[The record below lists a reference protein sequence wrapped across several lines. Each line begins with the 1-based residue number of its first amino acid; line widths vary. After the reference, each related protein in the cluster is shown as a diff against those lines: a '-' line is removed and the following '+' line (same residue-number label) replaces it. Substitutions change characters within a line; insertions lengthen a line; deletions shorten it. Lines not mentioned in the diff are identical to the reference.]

1 MHTVAIS
8 CSSVAHGFAEVNAS
22 LALMERSSSHRGSQ
36 DLLPS
41 PRHIPIGGDHP
52 MEAASDP
59 VNDGDIKIKT
69 LLLEMKAL
77 QVQIENIQSTSQ
89 EAQTEEPL
97 AKRFK
102 LVLDDHRTHL
112 MEIKALM
119 QQQEITHNH
128 QMSQLKD
135 TMKKAQE
142 DIMYLLDKTRALAEG
157 VDPADQPCRS
167 MDRAASGQRL
177 NMLSGKMNPYVDPRG
192 VQPGQ
197 PSKPFLLRSNTGEVQ
212 PAPHQGNAR
221 NRMQRSRPPPDQDQN
236 TGSSSGAKS
245 LMEVK
250 EDEEQDQLALANP
263 DLGRSSSAFNKL
275 KVASQEEMVDKT
287 DEAQRPLHRSLA
299 QVQSL
304 QPEETEAIRAE
315 FKDARVKATQEE
327 KERAA
332 DLPNADLPNPQ
343 DDERLSKGDWE
354 AHFADK
360 RSSNR
365 GDEASSSEDPARAS
379 RRSSSQCSQ
388 RSTASN
394 MSQRERSEREVRQRS
409 QDQFQPM
416 VHRPHLVESKL
427 KLDQIEF
434 EGNLVTDIE
443 YGDLGNFYPLKFN
456 TEADLMKSL
465 RFLDLTGSMSAP
477 PFKTVL
483 RLAITQVR
491 GHKVQGNPCLLL
503 NFVPH
508 QGMQEEDVVHALA
521 TLGGA
526 LAFPNSNVVGIVV
539 SYKFNIALVHEED
552 DKAYDTSLTT
562 REFPSMDG
570 QVFMGFQSVQ
580 LAEAYKEYFNSHLIK
595 FRSYDEI
602 TSSNQFYFHAKIT
615 AVTSKQPMA
624 DLKTSLQPGKMRQ
637 GVDVFVCPKPDQLDP
652 QWRQNQQGQW
662 EWRSRYVRREDW
674 NGPEFYRSS
683 VLFQK
688 HSNREARI
696 LDLAT
701 GRNTVPQSSTLDS
714 ITPLSFPGFVGTP
727 KFKSEHYWHDRRAS
741 PRG

>member
-1 MHTVAIS
+1 
-8 CSSVAHGFAEVNAS
+8 
-22 LALMERSSSHRGSQ
+22 
-36 DLLPS
+36 
-41 PRHIPIGGDHP
+41 
-52 MEAASDP
+52 
-59 VNDGDIKIKT
+59 
-69 LLLEMKAL
+69 
-77 QVQIENIQSTSQ
+77 
-89 EAQTEEPL
+89 
-97 AKRFK
+97 
-102 LVLDDHRTHL
+102 
-112 MEIKALM
+112 
-119 QQQEITHNH
+119 
-128 QMSQLKD
+128 
-135 TMKKAQE
+135 
-142 DIMYLLDKTRALAEG
+142 
-157 VDPADQPCRS
+157 
-167 MDRAASGQRL
+167 
-177 NMLSGKMNPYVDPRG
+177 
-192 VQPGQ
+192 
-197 PSKPFLLRSNTGEVQ
+197 
-212 PAPHQGNAR
+212 
-221 NRMQRSRPPPDQDQN
+221 
-236 TGSSSGAKS
+236 
-245 LMEVK
+245 
-250 EDEEQDQLALANP
+250 
-263 DLGRSSSAFNKL
+263 
-275 KVASQEEMVDKT
+275 
-287 DEAQRPLHRSLA
+287 
-299 QVQSL
+299 
-304 QPEETEAIRAE
+304 
-315 FKDARVKATQEE
+315 
-327 KERAA
+327 
-332 DLPNADLPNPQ
+332 
-343 DDERLSKGDWE
+343 
-354 AHFADK
+354 
-360 RSSNR
+360 
-365 GDEASSSEDPARAS
+365 
-379 RRSSSQCSQ
+379 
-388 RSTASN
+388 
-394 MSQRERSEREVRQRS
+394 
-409 QDQFQPM
+409 M

-483 RLAITQVR
+483 KLAVTQVR

-580 LAEAYKEYFNSHLIK
+580 IAEAYKEYFNSHLIK

-714 ITPLSFPGFVGTP
+714 IIPLSFPGFVGTP